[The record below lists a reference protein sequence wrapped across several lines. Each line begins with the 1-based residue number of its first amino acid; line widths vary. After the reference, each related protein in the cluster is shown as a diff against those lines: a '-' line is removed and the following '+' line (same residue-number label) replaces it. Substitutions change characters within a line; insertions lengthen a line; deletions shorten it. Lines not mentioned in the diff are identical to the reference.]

1 MMTEFYTNV
10 SQHGNY
16 LYVRGFDK
24 NGERVQRRFMYEP
37 YLFIPSNVET
47 GYTNIH
53 GRHVQRKDFS
63 NIWEAKQY
71 VKQHEDWEG
80 FEVYGLNRWPYVYI
94 YDKYQQL
101 EPDTS
106 KINIVNIDIEVAS
119 DDGFPEPD
127 EASKEVTAIAVRRR
141 DLTVVLGCGDFDSSG
156 MKNVYYIKCKD
167 ERHLLNKFLQTM
179 ERLDADVITGW
190 NTEFFDIPYL
200 VNRITKICGE
210 ESVKRLSPWGIIR
223 EKNVYRP
230 GSDKQSQT
238 YQIFGVACLDYLA
251 VYKKFRLQPRES
263 YRLDFIAETELG
275 TKKLDY
281 SEYGNLHEL
290 YKNNYQK
297 FIEYNI
303 KDTDLI
309 FELEEKLGFIEQI
322 FAIAYDAKVNY
333 NDALASVLIWDVIIH
348 NYLMDQNKVIPTN
361 DMRDNGD
368 RNKSIVGGYVKD
380 PIVGIHNWVMSFD
393 LNSLYPHLIQQYNI
407 SPDTVLNKTDDLCVV
422 TKDASVDTILN
433 EEMDLSELKNYDI
446 TMTPNGKI
454 YRKDYQGFLPALMA
468 KMYDDRVLYKK
479 KMLECKQEYQ
489 KNPTKQLEIDIS
501 RYHNLQHAKKIQLNS
516 AYGALA
522 NKYFRWFDNNNAEA
536 ITMAGQLS
544 IRWIEKKL
552 NAWLNKI
559 LDTKGRDY
567 VVAIDTD
574 SVYVSFDKMIEMT
587 NPTDPVNFLDR
598 IAQEKVEPFINKSY
612 LELAEYCNAYDQ
624 KMIMKRENIA
634 DKAIWTAK
642 KRYIMNVY
650 DSEGVRY
657 ETPELKMMGIE
668 AIRSSTPAVCRDYIK
683 KTLELIMTTD
693 ETTVQKYIAD
703 IRQEFRTLSFEQVA
717 FPRSCNFVKWETNH
731 KTGQR
736 YPGTY
741 ADSITIY
748 KKATPIQVKGALLYN
763 HYLDKYNLT
772 KKYELVKSGEK
783 IKFSYLKKPN
793 PFRDSVISCPDVLPK
808 EFNLGEYLDYD
819 MQFVKG
825 YLDPIEVIL
834 HAIGWKSEKINTLE
848 DFFT

>member
-1 MMTEFYTNV
+1 M
-10 SQHGNY
+10 
-16 LYVRGFDK
+16 YVRGFNADGSRMHK
-24 NGERVQRRFMYEP
+24 RFFYKP
-37 YLFIPSNVET
+37 YLFIPSHQET
-47 GYTNIH
+47 EYTDIH
-53 GRHVQRKDFS
+53 GNSVQRKNFES
-63 NIWEAKQY
+63 IWEAKQFTKKY
-71 VKQHEDWEG
+71 EQVEG
-80 FEVYGLNRWPYVYI
+80 FNVYGLDRYKYVHI
-94 YDKYQQL
+94 YDNFHEQRV
-101 EPDTS
+101 DTS

-127 EASKEVTAIAVRRR
+127 VAEKEVTAIAVRKRN
-141 DLTVVLGCGDFDSSG
+141 LTIVLGCGEFDSTG
-156 MKNVYYIKCKD
+156 MKNVYYIKCD
-167 ERHLLNKFLQTM
+167 NERHLLNKFLQTM
-179 ERLDADVITGW
+179 KRFDADVITGW
-190 NTEFFDIPYL
+190 NIEFFDIPYL

-210 ESVKRLSPWGIIR
+210 ESVKRLSPWDIIK
-223 EKNVYRP
+223 EGNVYRP
-230 GSDKQSQT
+230 GSDKKSQVFE
-238 YQIFGVACLDYLA
+238 IFGVSCLDYLA
-251 VYKKFRLQPRES
+251 LYKKFRLQPRES

-275 TKKLDY
+275 SKKIDY

-303 KDTDLI
+303 KDADLI
-309 FELEEKLGFIEQI
+309 FELEEKLGYIEQV

-333 NDALASVLIWDVIIH
+333 NDTLGTVGIWDTIIH
-348 NYLMDQNKVIPTN
+348 NYLMDQNKVIMMKRPSQS
-361 DMRDNGD
+361 D
-368 RNKSIVGGYVKD
+368 RQIEGGYVKE
-380 PIVGIHNWVMSFD
+380 PIVGMHKWVMSFD

-407 SPDTVLNKTDDLCVV
+407 SPDTVISKTDDLFLI
-422 TKDASVDTILN
+422 TKDASVDNVLN
-433 EEMDLSELKNYDI
+433 EELDLSDLKNYNV

-454 YRKDYQGFLPALMA
+454 YRKDFQGFLPALMA
-468 KMYDDRVLYKK
+468 KMYNDRVLYKK
-479 KMLECKQEYQ
+479 KMLECKREYQ
-489 KNPTKQLEIDIS
+489 ENPSRDLEIDIS
-501 RYHNLQHAKKIQLNS
+501 RYHNLQHAKKIQLNA

-522 NKYFRWFDNNNAEA
+522 NKHFRWFNNENAEA
-536 ITMAGQLS
+536 ITMSGQLS

-552 NAWLNKI
+552 NVWLNKI
-559 LDTKGRDY
+559 LETKGRDY

-574 SVYVSFDKMIEMT
+574 SVYVSFDKMVELT
-587 NPTDPVNFLDR
+587 QPTDPVAFLDKV
-598 IAQEKVEPFINKSY
+598 AKQQVEPFINRSY

-642 KRYIMNVY
+642 KRYIMNVH

-657 ETPELKMMGIE
+657 KEPDLKMMGIE

-683 KTLELIMTTD
+683 KTLKLIMSED

-703 IRQEFRTLSFEQVA
+703 IRQEFHTLSFEQVA

-763 HYLDKYNLT
+763 HYLNKYNLT

-793 PFRDSVISCPDVLPK
+793 PFRDSVVSCPDVLPK
-808 EFNLGEYLDYD
+808 EFNLNEYIDYD
-819 MQFVKG
+819 TQFVKG
-825 YLDPIEVIL
+825 YLDPIEIIL
-834 HAIGWKSEKINTLE
+834 HAIGWKSEKISTLE
-848 DFFT
+848 DFFS